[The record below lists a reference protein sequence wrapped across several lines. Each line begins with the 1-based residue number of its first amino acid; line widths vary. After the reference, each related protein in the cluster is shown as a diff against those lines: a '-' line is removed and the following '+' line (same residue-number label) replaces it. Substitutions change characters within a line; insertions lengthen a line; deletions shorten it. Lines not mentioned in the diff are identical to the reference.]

1 MKASATILVLLLIAT
16 SVMGQEE
23 PATTT
28 QQPDYSRDTL
38 LRLLAENPD
47 RPEVEP
53 PVRFRVGAVEFRA
66 LGSEWQF
73 VYLPLMMP
81 LSGSRITTTQEWPDP
96 FSLTRTVIATS
107 PRAWRTQRS
116 LNSEMRRIEQT
127 ERARIRI
134 D

>member
-23 PATTT
+23 PASTP

-66 LGSEWQF
+66 LGSEWRF

-81 LSGSRITTTQEWPDP
+81 LSGSRLTTTQEWPDP
-96 FSLTRTVIATS
+96 FSLTRTTIATS
-107 PRAWRTQRS
+107 PRAWRTQRA
-116 LNSEMRRIEQT
+116 LNSEMRRIEQS